1 MSSEHLASA
10 WSAASNRM
18 TITKSG
24 SITSAFLNEIRCRR
38 RRSSLGLAFVAAAFT
53 ALTLLSIVIV
63 LSQGDLHFKHAIT
76 FALMNVLI
84 WTGWIYALTK
94 HISQNRAPVTAGLP
108 VREALQRSISQQQVH
123 LIHLRIIAIGL
134 LLSTPLVALSIYQ
147 MLQAGRL
154 SPEDL
159 PLRIVLTIGAYGV
172 AFACLRSDY
181 FGQPSLEIA
190 NLESLLRDYDRY
202 GEPDSNTPC

>member
-1 MSSEHLASA
+1 MSSEQPASA

-18 TITKSG
+18 TITESG
-24 SITSAFLNEIRCRR
+24 SITSAFLNELRCRR

-76 FALMNVLI
+76 FALQNVLI

-108 VREALQRSISQQQVH
+108 VREALQRSISQQQLH
-123 LIHLRIIAIGL
+123 LTHLRIIAIGL
-134 LLSTPLVALSIYQ
+134 LLSTPLVALSIYS
-147 MLQAGRL
+147 MLQTGRL
-154 SPEDL
+154 SPEDF
-159 PLRIVLTIGAYGV
+159 PLRIVLTIGAYGI

-190 NLESLLRDYDRY
+190 NIKSLLRDYDRY

>member
-1 MSSEHLASA
+1 MSSEQPASA

-18 TITKSG
+18 TITESG
-24 SITSAFLNEIRCRR
+24 SITSAFLNELRCRR

-108 VREALQRSISQQQVH
+108 VREALQRSISQQQLH
-123 LIHLRIIAIGL
+123 LTHLRIIAIGL
-134 LLSTPLVALSIYQ
+134 LLSTPLVALSIYS
-147 MLQAGRL
+147 MLQTGRL
-154 SPEDL
+154 SPEDF
-159 PLRIVLTIGAYGV
+159 PLRIVLTIGAYGI

-190 NLESLLRDYDRY
+190 NIKSLLRDYDRY

>member
-1 MSSEHLASA
+1 MSSEQLASA

-24 SITSAFLNEIRCRR
+24 SITSAFLNEISCRR

-108 VREALQRSISQQQVH
+108 VREALQRSISQQQLH
-123 LIHLRIIAIGL
+123 LTHLRIIAIGL
-134 LLSTPLVALSIYQ
+134 LLSTPLVALSIYS
-147 MLQAGRL
+147 MLQTGRL
-154 SPEDL
+154 SPEDF
-159 PLRIVLTIGAYGV
+159 PLRIVLTIGAYGI

-190 NLESLLRDYDRY
+190 NIKSLLRDYDRY

>member
-1 MSSEHLASA
+1 MSSEQLASA

-18 TITKSG
+18 TITESG
-24 SITSAFLNEIRCRR
+24 SITSAFLNELRCRR

-108 VREALQRSISQQQVH
+108 VREALQRSISQQQLH
-123 LIHLRIIAIGL
+123 LTHLRIIAIGL
-134 LLSTPLVALSIYQ
+134 LLSTPLVDLSIYS
-147 MLQAGRL
+147 MLQTGRL
-154 SPEDL
+154 SPEDF
-159 PLRIVLTIGAYGV
+159 PLRIVLTIGAYGI

-190 NLESLLRDYDRY
+190 NIKSLLRDYDRY